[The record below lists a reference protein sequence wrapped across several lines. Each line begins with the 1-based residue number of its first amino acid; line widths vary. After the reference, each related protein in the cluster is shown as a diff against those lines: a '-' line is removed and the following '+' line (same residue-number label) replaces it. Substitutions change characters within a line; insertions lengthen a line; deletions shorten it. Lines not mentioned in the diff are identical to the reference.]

1 MMFAMHSETGTA
13 RVLLIADDPQ
23 LREDYARELTA
34 GAYIVRQASCFTE
47 TLRSPMPEPDVIVLC
62 NLAVMAH
69 PGQSAQ
75 VIRAGE
81 GVSPA
86 ALVRE
91 VHRRVALRA
100 TLGALTARAA

>member
-1 MMFAMHSETGTA
+1 MMTAMQNETGTA
-13 RVLLIADDPQ
+13 RVVLIADDLL
-23 LREDYARELTA
+23 LRQRYARELEA
-34 GAYIVRQASCFTE
+34 DGYVVRQAASFMD
-47 TLRSPMPEPDVIVLC
+47 TLLSPMQDPDVIVLC

-75 VIRAGE
+75 VMRISE
-81 GVSPA
+81 GTAPA

-100 TLGALTARAA
+100 TLGALAAQAA